1 MEEYLSLME
10 GADDQL
16 VEVLKLFAELKGGT
30 MRAGSICTGLG
41 TFEMVLQRFL
51 HAWSLRHPDV
61 PLQACFWSCPL
72 MQQDH
77 FPHANNP
84 PKLLML
90 GGEQCLYGGDRAGE
104 AQISQAVQS

>member
-1 MEEYLSLME
+1 ME

-72 MQQDH
+72 M
-77 FPHANNP
+77 
-84 PKLLML
+84 L